1 MSDKRY
7 LLDQLLDQMADY
19 LLNGQEIEFS
29 ECILE
34 WYRKEYPCE
43 QTPKPKPEPTD
54 LKRLA
59 VKASIMERLVEVLN
73 TAPRCGYE
81 IAPAWCKD
89 IGAVEQPIKLQS
101 DRLLKDEELCE
112 VFSKRNLQV
121 VKNFM
126 YFI

>member
-1 MSDKRY
+1 MSDQRY

-34 WYRKEYPCE
+34 WYRKEYSCE
-43 QTPKPKPEPTD
+43 QTPKPESTD

-73 TAPRCGYE
+73 AAPRCGHE
-81 IAPAWCKD
+81 IPPAWCKD
-89 IGAVEQPIKLQS
+89 VGAVEQPIKLQS

-112 VFSKRNLQV
+112 VFSKRNLHV

-126 YFI
+126 CFV

>member
-1 MSDKRY
+1 MSDKRHF
-7 LLDQLLDQMADY
+7 LNQLLDQMADY

-29 ECILE
+29 ECVLE
-34 WYRKEYPCE
+34 WYRKEYSCE
-43 QTPKPKPEPTD
+43 QTPEPEPTN

-73 TAPRCGYE
+73 AAPRCGHE
-81 IAPAWCKD
+81 VAPAWCEEV
-89 IGAVEQPIKLQS
+89 GAVAEPVKLQS
-101 DRLLKDEELCE
+101 DRLLEDEELCE

>member
-7 LLDQLLDQMADY
+7 FLNQLLDKMADY

-29 ECILE
+29 ECVLE
-34 WYRKEYPCE
+34 WYRKEYSCE
-43 QTPKPKPEPTD
+43 QTPEPEPTD

-73 TAPRCGYE
+73 AVPRCGHE
-81 IAPAWCKD
+81 TAPAWCEE
-89 IGAVEQPIKLQS
+89 IGAIAEQVKLQS
-101 DRLLKDEELCE
+101 DRLLENEELCE
-112 VFSKRNLQV
+112 AFSKRNIQV